1 MEILEISARKYHQ
14 YTMKTSVKIR
24 VQTTKSLYLE
34 EYWELGGEMV
44 ISMSQSAVRARLRM
58 VSNSFNNLL
67 TF

>member
-1 MEILEISARKYHQ
+1 MEILVNSARKYHQ
-14 YTMKTSVKIR
+14 YTMKISGKTM

-44 ISMSQSAVRARLRM
+44 ISMSQSGVRARLRM

>member
-1 MEILEISARKYHQ
+1 MDILENSARKYHQ
-14 YTMKTSVKIR
+14 DTMKISAKIR

-44 ISMSQSAVRARLRM
+44 ISMSQSGVRARLRM
-58 VSNSFNNLL
+58 VSNSFNNFL